1 MADLTQLLAVQQLDT
16 RLDQLRHRLANHPAR
31 QSEGDA
37 RQELARA
44 RTELAGAEQ
53 ARDELLR
60 EQRRWGDEVAKVAA
74 RRAEID
80 QSLYGGTVTSP
91 KELVALQ
98 ADAESLLRRQRDLED
113 HELEVMEQV
122 EVASAAVDERVAAV
136 AAIEDR
142 LEDLAQELT
151 AATAEIEVEVEHV
164 SRDRAEAAA
173 PLPADVLQRYE
184 ALRAELGGV
193 AVARLNGSTCD
204 GCHLRMSA
212 VEVDRI
218 RKLPPEALVLCEECG
233 RILVR

>member
-1 MADLTQLLAVQQLDT
+1 MTDLAQLLAVQQMDT
-16 RLDQLRHRLANHPAR
+16 RLDQLRHRLAHHPAR
-31 QSEGDA
+31 QAVREA
-37 RQELARA
+37 EQELARA
-44 RTELAGAEQ
+44 RTERAGAEH

-60 EQRRWGDEVAKVAA
+60 EQRRWDDEVAKVAA

-80 QSLYGGTVTSP
+80 QSLYGGTVTAP

-98 ADAESLLRRQRDLED
+98 ADADSLQRRQRELED

-122 EVASAAVDERVAAV
+122 EAASSSVEERSAAVT
-136 AAIEDR
+136 AIEER
-142 LEDLAQELT
+142 LEGLAQELT
-151 AATAEIEVEVEHV
+151 AATAEIEVEADQV
-164 SRDRAEAAA
+164 SQERAEAAA
-173 PLPADVLQRYE
+173 PLPADVLQRYD

-204 GCHLRMSA
+204 GCHLSLPA

-218 RKLPPEALVLCEECG
+218 RKLPPDALVLCEECG